1 MGVAGGMIDGAGDML
16 TLVGGNSN
24 ASTGGEAAKESV

>member
-1 MGVAGGMIDGAGDML
+1 MISGAGDML

-24 ASTGGEAAKESV
+24 AATGGEAAKESV

>member
-1 MGVAGGMIDGAGDML
+1 MGVADGMIGGAGDML

-24 ASTGGEAAKESV
+24 ASTGREAVKESV